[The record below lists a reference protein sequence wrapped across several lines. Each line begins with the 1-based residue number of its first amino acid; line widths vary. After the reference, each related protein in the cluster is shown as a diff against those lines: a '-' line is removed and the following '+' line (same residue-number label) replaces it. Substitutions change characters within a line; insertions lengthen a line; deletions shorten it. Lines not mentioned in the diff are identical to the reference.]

1 MHLLR
6 TETRPGRKES
16 GIAIPQSCAIKADI
30 PSDSYRMSPMSTPH
44 TQRQSL
50 AKARRVVI
58 KFGTRVLVDARGR
71 PNPRRLQDIVDQV
84 AALHAQGREVVIVSS
99 GAVGAGLD
107 PLGFATR
114 PTDLVGLQM
123 AAAVGQT
130 RLMSMYGE
138 RFQRKGIPVGQ
149 VLLNHDDL
157 KQRNRHL
164 NARNTLLGLL
174 HRGVVPIVNEND
186 VVSVAEIRLGD
197 NDFLAALVSVLV
209 DADALLLCTSVNGLR
224 APGKRGSQRVPY
236 LSRITQS
243 ELDLVFGKGSAL
255 STGGM
260 GTKLEAARMAYRAGI
275 PSVICDGRR
284 RDTLQRVL
292 AGEDAGTLLAPAAD
306 PSRIRG
312 KRKHWI
318 AFFHRASGELV
329 VDAGAARA
337 LTEQGRSLLAAGIR
351 SISGTFPTGAV
362 VQIRTESGLL
372 LAQGL
377 CQFSSADLET
387 IRGKTSQEILERLGP
402 AVSTEVVHRDNM
414 VLLHEPESSE

>member
-1 MHLLR
+1 MKTIAERMLL
-6 TETRPGRKES
+6 
-16 GIAIPQSCAIKADI
+16 AN
-30 PSDSYRMSPMSTPH
+30 
-44 TQRQSL
+44 
-50 AKARRVVI
+50 AKRVVV
-58 KFGTRVLVDARGR
+58 KFGTRVLVDSRGR
-71 PNPRRLQDIVDQV
+71 PSPARIQAIVDQV
-84 AALHAQGREVVIVSS
+84 AELHAEGREVVIVSS

-123 AAAVGQT
+123 SAAVGQT

-138 RFQRKGIPVGQ
+138 RFAKKGITVGQ

-174 HRGVVPIVNEND
+174 HRRAVPIVNEND

-224 APGKRGSQRVPY
+224 APAANGGSKRVPF
-236 LSRITQS
+236 LSRITKA

-275 PSVICDGRR
+275 PSVIADGRKS
-284 RDTLQRVL
+284 DTLLRVL
-292 AGEDAGTLLAPAAD
+292 RGEDSGTLLAPAGD
-306 PSRIRG
+306 TSRIRG

-318 AFFHRASGELV
+318 AFFHRPSGKLT

-337 LTEQGRSLLAAGIR
+337 LIEKGRSLLAAGVR
-351 SISGTFPTGAV
+351 SVEGSFPTGSLV
-362 VQIRTESGLL
+362 HVQAENGEL
-372 LAQGL
+372 LAAGL
-377 CQFSSADLET
+377 CQFNSNDLEQ
-387 IRGKTSQEILERLGP
+387 IKGKSSQAILELFGP
-402 AVSTEVVHRDNM
+402 AVSTEVIHRDNM
-414 VLLHEPESSE
+414 VLLHEPEEST

>member
-1 MHLLR
+1 MNAVLHREYL
-6 TETRPGRKES
+6 KS
-16 GIAIPQSCAIKADI
+16 
-30 PSDSYRMSPMSTPH
+30 
-44 TQRQSL
+44 
-50 AKARRVVI
+50 ARRVVV

-71 PNPRRLQDIVDQV
+71 PAGTRLQAIVDQV

-107 PLGFATR
+107 PLRFASR
-114 PTDLVGLQM
+114 PADLAGLQM

-130 RLMSMYGE
+130 RLMSMYAE
-138 RFQRKGIPVGQ
+138 RFAEKGITVGQ

-174 HRGVVPIVNEND
+174 HKGVVPIVNEND
-186 VVSVAEIRLGD
+186 VVSVDEIRLGD

-224 APGKRGSQRVPY
+224 APAAGGRTRRVPF
-236 LSRITQS
+236 LSKVTQK

-275 PSVICDGRR
+275 PAVIADGRKA
-284 RDTLQRVL
+284 DSLLRVL
-292 AGEDAGTLLAPAAD
+292 DGADTGTLLGPAMDAG
-306 PSRIRG
+306 RIRG

-318 AFFHRASGELV
+318 AFFHRPSGEVV
-329 VDAGAARA
+329 VDAGARA
-337 LTEQGRSLLAAGIR
+337 ALLDKGRSLLAAGVR
-351 SISGTFPTGAV
+351 AVRGTFPTGALV
-362 VQIRTESGLL
+362 HVLDHEGET
-372 LAQGL
+372 LAAGL
-377 CQFSSADLET
+377 CEFSSHDLER
-387 IRGKTSQEILERLGP
+387 ILGKPSREILKILGP
-402 AVSTEVVHRDNM
+402 AVSTEVIHRDNM
-414 VLLHEPESSE
+414 VILLEPEHAQ